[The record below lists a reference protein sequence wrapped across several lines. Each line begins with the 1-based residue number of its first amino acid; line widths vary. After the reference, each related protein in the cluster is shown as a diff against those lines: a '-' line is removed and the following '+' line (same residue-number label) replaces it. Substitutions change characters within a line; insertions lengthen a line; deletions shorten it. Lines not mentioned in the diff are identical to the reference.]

1 MTDLA
6 TGRSSQKGNDVPV
19 FDIGTVYT
27 PGEQQDLLVRDSR
40 LGTALASKFSKDDGS
55 QPPSTAPDH
64 AVVLMRGHGYTTH
77 GRDIETAVY
86 RAIYTKVNAGVQTNA
101 MLLRS
106 ALPSFAPTVEAKFE
120 FEPLTD
126 EMCRGCLKM
135 NEGTQDKPWKL
146 WEAEVKTSSLYDNK
160 G

>member
-1 MTDLA
+1 VIISLLDGLEQELTLA
-6 TGRSSQKGNDVPV
+6 GKGHDVPV
-19 FDIGTVYT
+19 FDIGTVYA

-40 LGTALASKFSKDDGS
+40 LGSALASKFVSGETQS
-55 QPPSTAPDH
+55 PSPEH
-64 AVVLMRGHGYTTH
+64 SVVLMRRHGYTTH

-106 ALPSFAPTVEAKFE
+106 AMPSTMQPKFE
-120 FEPLTD
+120 LEPLTD
-126 EMCRGCLKM
+126 DMCRGCIKM

-146 WEAEVKTSSLYDNK
+146 WAAEAENSSLYINR